1 MSHAGQ
7 VLLINPA
14 ITQRSRARFP
24 LSIMTMAAALEPDYE
39 STLIDGNLDRN
50 AIATAAAAAAS
61 GKFAAAGITVMGGP
75 QVATAIEMSRALRAA
90 RPDLPIVWGGYFPTL
105 YPDVAL
111 NSDYVDYVVRGQ
123 GEESLRDTKA
133 ERVAECRAELPD
145 GEGDVDLDDEAAQRW
160 LTVLTDLRL
169 AIGTRL
175 DVSEDD
181 DPAIDP
187 SDPDAQLRAIY
198 QWLTALQD
206 SLVHAVMGH

>member
-1 MSHAGQ
+1 MRVTRRRGHARIQLESVESG
-7 VLLINPA
+7 LLATLFDDLDGALQTLPDDDPVRQRLFPA
-14 ITQRSRARFP
+14 AYRSDDE
-24 LSIMTMAAALEPDYE
+24 AADEFRSL
-39 STLIDGNLDRN
+39 T
-50 AIATAAAAAAS
+50 
-61 GKFAAAGITVMGGP
+61 
-75 QVATAIEMSRALRAA
+75 
-90 RPDLPIVWGGYFPTL
+90 
-105 YPDVAL
+105 
-111 NSDYVDYVVRGQ
+111 
-123 GEESLRDTKA
+123 EESLRDTKT
-133 ERVAECRAELPD
+133 ERVEECRAELPD